1 MISLSIC
8 MIVKNEEE
16 VLERCLSCA
25 KSIADEIIIVDTGS
39 TDKTKDIAKKFTD
52 KVYDFKWIDDF
63 SLARNFSFSKA
74 TKEYIMWLDADDVI
88 LSSDLEKLVNLKE
101 TLDKN
106 IDMVMLK
113 YNTGF
118 DENGNVNFSYYR
130 ERILKRSKGYTW
142 ISPIHEVIAISG
154 NTLYTDIAI
163 THKKSGSTNPK
174 RNLKIFENMINQGIE
189 LDARQQFYFAR
200 ELYYSE
206 NYQKAILNFNNVLD
220 NESAWVENKINA
232 CIDLS
237 HCYLA
242 LNDKTN
248 AFLALTR
255 SFMYDVPRAEI
266 CCELGSFF
274 MNENKFEHAEY
285 WYKQALNCTL
295 DVTRGGFYML
305 DCYNYIPY
313 LQLCVCSFRLGNIK
327 KAMEYNELA
336 GKEKPTSKEYLYNKE
351 FFEKLNT
358 TKEKD

>member
-8 MIVKNEEE
+8 MIVKNEEK
-16 VLERCLSCA
+16 VLERCLSCLTD
-25 KSIADEIIIVDTGS
+25 IADEIIIVDTGS

-52 KVYDFKWIDDF
+52 KIYDFKWIDNF
-63 SLARNFSFSKA
+63 SAARNFSFSKA

-88 LSSDLEKLVNLKE
+88 LPIDLEKLVKLKNS
-101 TLDKN
+101 LDKN

-130 ERILKRSKGYTW
+130 ERILKRTKGYTW
-142 ISPIHEVIAISG
+142 VSPIHEVITISG

-163 THKKSGSTNPK
+163 THKKSDSTDSK
-174 RNLKIFENMINQGIE
+174 RNLRIFESMIKQGIT
-189 LDARQQFYFAR
+189 LDARQEFYYAR
-200 ELYYSE
+200 ELYYAE
-206 NYQKAILNFNNVLD
+206 NFQEAILSFNKVLD
-220 NESAWVENKINA
+220 NESAWVENKING

-248 AFLALTR
+248 AVLALTR
-255 SFMYDVPRAEI
+255 SFMYDTPRAEI
-266 CCELGSFF
+266 CCEIGSFF
-274 MNENKFEHAEY
+274 MNENKFLNAEY

-295 DVTRGGFYML
+295 DITRGGFYML

-313 LQLCVCSFRLGNIK
+313 LQLCVCSFRLGDIK
-327 KAMEYNELA
+327 KAMEYNEMA
-336 GKEKPTSKEYLYNKE
+336 GIEKPTSKEYLYNKE
-351 FFEKLNT
+351 FFEKLNRAE
-358 TKEKD
+358 EKG